1 MLTTLNLLQP
11 GDRAEICAFLI
22 GASPLRR
29 RLLALGLLPGTN
41 LEVLRRAPLGDPMQ
55 VRVRHTS
62 LALRRDEAAALSV
75 RRLEP
80 V

>member
-1 MLTTLNLLQP
+1 MTTLDQLQP
-11 GDRAEICAFLI
+11 GDRAEICAFHI
-22 GASPLRR
+22 EASPLRR
-29 RLLALGLLPGTN
+29 RLLALGLLPGTT

-75 RRLEP
+75 RKLEGN
-80 V
+80 